1 MASTAT
7 ITRFIINFKQRHPDR
22 PERTAIDYETVFV
35 TMPSVFLGSLLGVFV
50 NKMLPEIAKVILF
63 SVTLAWSIQ
72 TTYVKAKLIAKKEK
86 KL

>member
-1 MASTAT
+1 
-7 ITRFIINFKQRHPDR
+7 
-22 PERTAIDYETVFV
+22 
-35 TMPSVFLGSLLGVFV
+35 MPSVFLGSLLGVFV